1 MLFAFSDCYRKVDVV
16 QTYPLAD
23 PHRGCVYWYMFLRK
37 VSIDKDGKRHDYWA
51 LVESVRTER
60 GPRQHIVSYLG
71 DMDEAGRVGIHHAVE
86 GDRSVQE
93 SLFDKTSPE
102 WVEVNVRKVRTE
114 RSRRFGDVWLALELI
129 KKLGLGDLLQG
140 IMPEIHPK
148 IPWAT
153 LANVLIIS
161 RFCEPSSEL
170 HIAEQFYRKSA
181 MPDLL
186 GIPEEDI
193 YDNRLYRT
201 LDKLLVHKD
210 DLQKY
215 LKERLGELF
224 DIKYD
229 ILLYDVTSTYFE
241 GESSSNPQAQH
252 GYSRD
257 NRPDC
262 KQVCIGLVVTK
273 EGIPLGYEVFEGNKH
288 DSTTVETIIEKMESL
303 YGKSDRVWIMDRGM
317 ASPENLELLAEEKRR
332 YIIGTPKN
340 TLKKFEQELLKQDW
354 KQVHEGLEV
363 KLCPSPEGDDE
374 MFILCRSAAR
384 KEKEQAIHN
393 RFIERLEKGLQKVK
407 KSCDTDRVKKIAVV
421 ERRIGRLLER
431 YNRASPLFDVNV
443 KERNDDTKAKID
455 LTWTV
460 HNTYSDWAILS
471 EGCYLLRTNIKD
483 WTPEE
488 LWKAYIQLTEAEAA
502 FRIHKQDLGLR
513 PIWHQREDR
522 VQAHILVCFLAYV
535 LWKCLAQMCKHAG
548 LGNEPRMILEEIK
561 NLTLV
566 DVVLMTRTGTEI
578 RLRCIS
584 KPEDHLA
591 ILLQKLNLKP
601 PERLDIKL
609 KM

>member
-1 MLFAFSDCYRKVDVV
+1 
-16 QTYPLAD
+16 
-23 PHRGCVYWYMFLRK
+23 MFLRRK
-37 VSIDKDGKRHDYWA
+37 CRHKNGKAYYSWA

-60 GPRQHIVSYLG
+60 GPRQRVVSYLG
-71 DMDEAGRVGIHHAVE
+71 EMDKAGRVGIHRAVQ
-86 GDRSVQE
+86 GNQSKIQE
-93 SLFDKTSPE
+93 SFFDETSPE

-129 KKLGLGDLLQG
+129 KRLGLSDLFQSV
-140 IMPEIHPK
+140 MPDIHPK
-148 IPWAT
+148 IAWAT

-170 HIAEQFYRKSA
+170 HIAEQFYGKSA

-186 GIPEEDI
+186 GIAEEDI
-193 YDNRLYRT
+193 YDNRLYRA

-210 DLQKY
+210 DLQKH

-229 ILLYDVTSTYFE
+229 ILLYDVTSSYFE
-241 GESSSNPQAQH
+241 GVVSRNPQAQH

-257 NRPDC
+257 SRPDC

-273 EGIPLGYEVFEGNKH
+273 EGIPLGYEVFEGNRH
-288 DSTTVETIIEKMESL
+288 DSTTVKTIIEKMESL
-303 YGKSDRVWIMDRGM
+303 YGKADRVWIMDRGM
-317 ASPENLELLAEEKRR
+317 ASPENLELLTEESRR
-332 YIIGTPKN
+332 YIIGTAKSK
-340 TLKKFEQELLKQDW
+340 LKKFEQQLLQDDW
-354 KQVHEGLEV
+354 KKVHEGLEV
-363 KLCPSPEGDDE
+363 KLCASPDGDE
-374 MFILCRSAAR
+374 EIFILCRSAAR

-407 KSCDTDRVKKIAVV
+407 KSCDSGRVKKVTVV

-443 KERNDDTKAKID
+443 KEGDGKID
-455 LTWTV
+455 LTWTI
-460 HNTYSDWAILS
+460 HNTYSDWARLS

-483 WTPEE
+483 WTAED
-488 LWKAYIQLTEAEAA
+488 LWKAYIQLTQAEAA
-502 FRIHKQDLGLR
+502 FRIHKQDLSLR

-522 VQAHILVCFLAYV
+522 VQAHIMVCFLAYV
-535 LWKCLAQMCKHAG
+535 LWKCLAQMAKHAG
-548 LGNEPRMILEEIK
+548 LGNEPRTILEEIK

-566 DVVLMTRTGTEI
+566 DVVLMTHTGTEI
-578 RLRCIS
+578 KLRCVS
-584 KPEDHLA
+584 KPEQHLA
-591 ILLQKLNLKP
+591 ILLQKLNLRP
-601 PERLDIKL
+601 PERLAPKYNTSGLEMKL